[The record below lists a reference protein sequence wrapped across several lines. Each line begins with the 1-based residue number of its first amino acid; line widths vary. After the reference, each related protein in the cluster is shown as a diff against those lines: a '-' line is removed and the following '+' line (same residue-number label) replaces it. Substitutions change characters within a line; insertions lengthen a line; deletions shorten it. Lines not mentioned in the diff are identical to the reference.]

1 MQSVCQPVCSHFRD
15 RKIHLKAYAYG
26 CWQALGSCWILAKG
40 LDLTKWASIRAVHNM
55 VARFPQN
62 EKCKCEKECVE
73 DGSQC
78 LFYIL
83 FSEGTYHYF
92 CQVLSSH
99 IEQPNYKVGGV
110 NTIHEYQMIGIIQAH
125 LRGWLPQTHI
135 ELSNK
140 NAFPRNSI
148 FFFPIILGYIF

>member
-1 MQSVCQPVCSHFRD
+1 MRGSLVGYLCLIISSKVAVSLSASLQHFRD
-15 RKIHLKAYAYG
+15 RKIYFKAYAYG
-26 CWQALGSCWILAKG
+26 CWQALGSCWILEKG

-55 VARFPQN
+55 VACFPQN

-73 DGSQC
+73 DRSQC

-110 NTIHEYQMIGIIQAH
+110 YT
-125 LRGWLPQTHI
+125 
-135 ELSNK
+135 
-140 NAFPRNSI
+140 NS
-148 FFFPIILGYIF
+148 